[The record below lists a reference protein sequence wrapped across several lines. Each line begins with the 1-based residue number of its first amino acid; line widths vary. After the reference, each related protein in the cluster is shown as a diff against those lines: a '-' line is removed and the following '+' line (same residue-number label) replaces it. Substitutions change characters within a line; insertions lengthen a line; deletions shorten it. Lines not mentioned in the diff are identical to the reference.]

1 MTPSKF
7 LKPLS
12 VVCMA
17 TALMSAP
24 ALAQTYP
31 NKPIRLIVGFPPGG
45 GTDLLGRVL
54 AQQLSSRLA
63 TPVVVENVIG
73 AGSSIA
79 AGAAAKAAPDG
90 YTILLATSSLA
101 INPSL
106 YKSVTYSLE
115 NFIPVA
121 RVGDS
126 PFAVLVGPEGPQTL
140 NELLSTAKTH
150 PGKLNYSSGGN
161 GSVGN
166 ISAELLKFTSGS
178 KITHVPYKGTAP
190 AVAALMGGYVDVS
203 FADLAA
209 CLPFIRS
216 GKVKALAVTTS
227 ERVRWLPEIP
237 TAAEAGLP
245 GYEVLLWNG
254 LFLPAG
260 TPDEVVSKVYAA
272 ITDMVSS
279 PGPELIERYNQMGM
293 IFPKVQPR
301 AAFAD
306 FVKADFASWK
316 KRIADSKVRLD

>member
-1 MTPSKF
+1 MTASKF

-12 VVCMA
+12 VFILAA
-17 TALMSAP
+17 TVVSAP
-24 ALAQTYP
+24 AVAQTYP
-31 NKPIRLIVGFPPGG
+31 SKPIRLIVGFPPGG

-79 AGAAAKAAPDG
+79 AGVAAKAAPDG

-106 YKSVTYSLE
+106 YKSVSYSLE
-115 NFIPVA
+115 NFIPIA

-126 PFAVLVGPEGPQTL
+126 PFAVLVGPEGPRTL
-140 NELLSTAKTH
+140 NELLATAKAN

-166 ISAELLKFTSGS
+166 ISAELLKFASGE
-178 KITHVPYKGTAP
+178 KITHVPYKGTGP

-209 CLPFIRS
+209 CLPFIRA

-227 ERVRWLPEIP
+227 ERVKWLPEIP
-237 TAAEAGLP
+237 TASEAGLP
-245 GYEVLLWNG
+245 GYEVVLWNG

-260 TPDEVVSKVYAA
+260 TPDGVVAKVYAA
-272 ITDMVSS
+272 VNDMVSS
-279 PGPELIERYNQMGM
+279 PSPELIERYNQLGM
-293 IFPKVQPR
+293 VFPTSQSR
-301 AAFAD
+301 TAFAE

-316 KRIADSKVRLD
+316 KRITDSKVQLN